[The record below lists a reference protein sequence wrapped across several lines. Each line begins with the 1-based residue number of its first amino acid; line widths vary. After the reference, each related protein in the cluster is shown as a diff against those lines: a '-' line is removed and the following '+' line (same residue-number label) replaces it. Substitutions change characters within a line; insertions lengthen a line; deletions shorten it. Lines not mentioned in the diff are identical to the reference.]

1 MYFSEIRFFA
11 PEPQPELG
19 IPLVLLAA
27 RSTYPQDEF
36 LWGHLV
42 NRPRVLLADDNE
54 QVVEGVAKHL
64 ASSFDVV
71 GIAHDGQDLIS
82 KALRLVPDVIVA
94 DITMP
99 IITGVEAIRQ
109 LQGTGLA
116 SRFVFLTIHSEDEF
130 LQACFEEGAMGY
142 VVKSHMNDDLIPAIH
157 SALAGRRFVSPAL
170 SIPAARHAPS
180 S

>member
-1 MYFSEIRFFA
+1 M
-11 PEPQPELG
+11 
-19 IPLVLLAA
+19 
-27 RSTYPQDEF
+27 
-36 LWGHLV
+36 

-54 QVVEGVAKHL
+54 QLVERVAEHL

-71 GIAHDGQDLIS
+71 GIAYDGQELVS

-99 IITGVEAIRQ
+99 VLTGVEAIRQ
-109 LQGTGLA
+109 LRGTGLA
-116 SRFVFLTIHSEDEF
+116 SRFVFLTVHSEDEF

-142 VVKSHMNDDLIPAIH
+142 VVKSHMKADLIPAVH
-157 SALAGRRFVSPAL
+157 TALAGKLFVSPSL
-170 SIPAARHAPS
+170 STTAARHDPS

>member
-1 MYFSEIRFFA
+1 
-11 PEPQPELG
+11 
-19 IPLVLLAA
+19 
-27 RSTYPQDEF
+27 
-36 LWGHLV
+36 V

-54 QVVEGVAKHL
+54 QLVERVAEHL

-71 GIAHDGQDLIS
+71 GIAYDGRDLIS

-99 IITGVEAIRQ
+99 VLTGVEAIRQ

-130 LQACFEEGAMGY
+130 LQACLEEGAVAY
-142 VVKSHMNDDLIPAIH
+142 VVKSHMNADLIPAIH
-157 SALAGRRFVSPAL
+157 SALAGRLFVSPCL
-170 SIPAARHAPS
+170 STAPS
-180 S
+180 GRTRKTAS

>member
-1 MYFSEIRFFA
+1 M
-11 PEPQPELG
+11 
-19 IPLVLLAA
+19 
-27 RSTYPQDEF
+27 
-36 LWGHLV
+36 

-54 QVVEGVAKHL
+54 QLVESVAEHL

-71 GIAHDGQDLIS
+71 GIAHDGQELVS

-99 IITGVEAIRQ
+99 VLTGVEAIRQ

-130 LQACFEEGAMGY
+130 LKACFEEGAMGY
-142 VVKSHMNDDLIPAIH
+142 VVKSHMNADLILAIR
-157 SALAGRRFVSPAL
+157 SALAGKLFVSPSL
-170 SIPAARHAPS
+170 STAAARHAPS